1 MNEPVPSLPAVLT
14 FAATDPTSGAGLQ
27 ADLLALASMGCY
39 PLSVVTALTVQDTAG
54 VESFLAIDPDWVADQ
69 ARCILEDMPVAAFKM
84 GMLGSTEIVT
94 VVAEVVSD
102 YPDVPLV
109 LDPVFASGPR
119 RRVRGR
125 RHGRRRS
132 ASCWCRRAPWS
143 RPTSRSCGASPA
155 RTTTTTRT
163 SPNARSACSTP
174 AASTCSSPART
185 TRTADVVNTLYHR
198 GGVLRADTWQRLPGS
213 YHGSGCTLASALAA
227 NLARGLDIGDAVY
240 EAQDYTWQALAHA
253 FRPGMG
259 QYLPD
264 RLFWAR
270 ETRTTTAM
278 TSERARACA
287 GSTRS
292 RPGSPTPRALVAR
305 VRACLEGGAALVQYR
320 AKDVDPGLALEQARR
335 ARARCAAPRRA
346 RSS

>member
-1 MNEPVPSLPAVLT
+1 MNDPAPSLPAVLT

-94 VVAEVVSD
+94 LVAEVVSD

-109 LDPVFASGPR
+109 LDPVLTSGRGDDFASEDMVAAIRELLVPQSTVVTPNIPELR
-119 RRVRGR
+119 RLAGEDDNDDVSIADCAQILLDSGCEYVLVTGT
-125 RHGRRRS
+125 HDS
-132 ASCWCRRAPWS
+132 
-143 RPTSRSCGASPA
+143 
-155 RTTTTTRT
+155 
-163 SPNARSACSTP
+163 
-174 AASTCSSPART
+174 
-185 TRTADVVNTLYHR
+185 TADVVNTLYHR
-198 GGVLRADTWQRLPGS
+198 GGILRADTWQRLPGS

-270 ETRTTTAM
+270 A
-278 TSERARACA
+278 
-287 GSTRS
+287 
-292 RPGSPTPRALVAR
+292 
-305 VRACLEGGAALVQYR
+305 GAAEDDDD
-320 AKDVDPGLALEQARR
+320 K
-335 ARARCAAPRRA
+335 
-346 RSS
+346 

>member
-1 MNEPVPSLPAVLT
+1 MSEIVPSLPAVLT

-54 VESFLAIDPDWVADQ
+54 VESFFAIDPDWVADQ

-109 LDPVFASGPR
+109 LDPVFASGRGDEFAGEDMISAIRELLVPQSTVVTPNITELR
-119 RRVRGR
+119 RLAGEDDNDDVGLAECAQVLLDSGCEYVLVTGT
-125 RHGRRRS
+125 HDS
-132 ASCWCRRAPWS
+132 
-143 RPTSRSCGASPA
+143 
-155 RTTTTTRT
+155 
-163 SPNARSACSTP
+163 
-174 AASTCSSPART
+174 
-185 TRTADVVNTLYHR
+185 TADVVNTLYHR

-259 QYLPD
+259 QHLPD

-270 ETRTTTAM
+270 EG
-278 TSERARACA
+278 A
-287 GSTRS
+287 GD
-292 RPGSPTPRALVAR
+292 AD
-305 VRACLEGGAALVQYR
+305 E
-320 AKDVDPGLALEQARR
+320 K
-335 ARARCAAPRRA
+335 
-346 RSS
+346 